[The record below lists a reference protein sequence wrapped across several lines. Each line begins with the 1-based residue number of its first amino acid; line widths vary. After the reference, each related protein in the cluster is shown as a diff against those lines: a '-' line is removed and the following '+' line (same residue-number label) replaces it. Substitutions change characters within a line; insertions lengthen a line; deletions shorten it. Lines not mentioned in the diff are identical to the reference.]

1 MKVEDNSKQFYVK
14 FSEIKAGHVFKDI
27 KHNNILY
34 MKMDE
39 TLRDCFDNDYNAI
52 GIELGTTVFIPVDE
66 LVEPIENIKVVI
78 E

>member
-14 FSEIKAGHVFKDI
+14 FSEIKVGHAFKDI
-27 KHNNILY
+27 KNDNILY

-39 TLRDCFDNDYNAI
+39 TLRDGFDNDYNAI
-52 GIELGTTVFIPVDE
+52 GIELGTTVFIPDDE

>member
-1 MKVEDNSKQFYVK
+1 MKVENKSKQAYVK
-14 FSEIKAGHVFKDI
+14 FSEIKAGHVFKEH
-27 KHNNILY
+27 KHNILY

-39 TLRDCFDNDYNAI
+39 TLRDGFDNDYNAI
-52 GIELGTTVFIPVDE
+52 GIELGTTVFIPADE

>member
-1 MKVEDNSKQFYVK
+1 MKIEDNTKRFSVK
-14 FSEIKAGHVFKDI
+14 FSNIKPGHVFKCH
-27 KHNNILY
+27 KHNILC

-39 TLRDCFDNDYNAI
+39 TLRDCSDHNFNAI
-52 GIELGTTVFIPVDE
+52 GIELGTTVFIPDDE

>member
-1 MKVEDNSKQFYVK
+1 MKIEDGTKQSFVYL
-14 FSEIKAGHVFKDI
+14 SEITPGHVFKEH
-27 KHNNILY
+27 KHNILY

-39 TLRDCFDNDYNAI
+39 TLRDSFDNEYNSI
-52 GIELGTTVFIPVDE
+52 GIELGTTVFIPIDE